1 MRISDWS
8 SDVCSS
14 DLPAGLERIRTY
26 VGRSQNWPTWLHAA
40 RALAELNAT
49 VYPDY
54 ELADW
59 LAMAKR
65 LCRLS
70 SGGRIVFDY
79 DMKIAEPFRL
89 PGGEGGVDLWPAL
102 ESLRHMPL
110 LLIRGQLSDLLSADA
125 ARPMR
130 ERLPAMRYC
139 EVPRTGHA
147 PTLDEIGRA
156 HV

>member
-1 MRISDWS
+1 MLLAATDRERLAGAVLN
-8 SDVCSS
+8 DVGPVL
-14 DLPAGLERIRTY
+14 DPAGLELIRTY

-79 DMKIAEPFRL
+79 DMKIRSEEHTSEL
-89 PGGEGGVDLWPAL
+89 P
-102 ESLRHMPL
+102 SLMRISYAVFCL
-110 LLIRGQLSDLLSADA
+110 KKKNILS
-125 ARPMR
+125 
-130 ERLPAMRYC
+130 
-139 EVPRTGHA
+139 
-147 PTLDEIGRA
+147 
-156 HV
+156 